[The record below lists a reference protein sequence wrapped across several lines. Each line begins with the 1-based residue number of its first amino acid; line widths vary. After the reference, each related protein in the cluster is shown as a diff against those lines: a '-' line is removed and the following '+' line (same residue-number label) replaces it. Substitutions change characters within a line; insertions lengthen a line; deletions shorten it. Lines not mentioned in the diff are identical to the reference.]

1 MKILVGDLRLF
12 VDVEGSSLRVDG
24 PQMRQAPTLLLLHG
38 GPFIDHSMF
47 KPEHSQLCDAA
58 QLVYLDHRGRG
69 RSERGDRAK
78 WNLEQWGNDVHA
90 FCDALEIEMMGV
102 SFGGIVAMSY
112 ATRHPEH
119 AAGLILCSTMA
130 RWRDERSLC
139 AFEKLGGPEARE
151 AARRLWDEPTR
162 ENSRAYSSKCGPLCL
177 QLTQGKPRLSSTQVS
192 ELMSRFT
199 RSVTNWEVNE
209 FFLRGEK
216 RKFDF
221 LPQLNRIRCPT
232 LIMSGTVDPIATLAD
247 SMDIARA
254 LPAQLCQMEVIDGAG
269 HGIIDDAPE
278 PYFEAIRKFI
288 ICAQPY
294 WHH

>member
-12 VDVEGSSLRVDG
+12 VDVEGASLRVDG

-130 RWRDERSLC
+130 RWRDERSLGDSRNSGDLMR
-139 AFEKLGGPEARE
+139 AK
-151 AARRLWDEPTR
+151 RR
-162 ENSRAYSSKCGPLCL
+162 G
-177 QLTQGKPRLSSTQVS
+177 V
-192 ELMSRFT
+192 
-199 RSVTNWEVNE
+199 
-209 FFLRGEK
+209 
-216 RKFDF
+216 
-221 LPQLNRIRCPT
+221 
-232 LIMSGTVDPIATLAD
+232 SGTSRRGKTV
-247 SMDIARA
+247 A
-254 LPAQLCQMEVIDGAG
+254 LTPQSAG
-269 HGIIDDAPE
+269 H
-278 PYFEAIRKFI
+278 YV
-288 ICAQPY
+288 CS
-294 WHH
+294 